1 MEEGVESK
9 RRKVDS
15 VGGDAVNAESLA
27 FGVTSHDFDLD
38 RPLLDHFRVEDFFVG
53 RSDLNEMT
61 LRSSGFGPAFD
72 GNTSLWARKCSAS
85 QPGQRLCPLLLL

>member
-38 RPLLDHFRVEDFFVG
+38 RPLLDHFRVEDFI
-53 RSDLNEMT
+53 EK
-61 LRSSGFGPAFD
+61 FG
-72 GNTSLWARKCSAS
+72 LWPC
-85 QPGQRLCPLLLL
+85 L